1 MAGASLVSRIREL
14 KDRLDS
20 VKKPSR
26 DSRTARANAI
36 EAEISILRDLVEA
49 LEKQLNRSKTTE
61 TELREQVQK
70 SEEANRALKS
80 CIPKQL
86 KSSKERQSS
95 RNVVKIP
102 NDEPSALKAL
112 IEFLY
117 VGDYD
122 IMTATDNDIV
132 LDFHLQVYMI
142 GKPAKRTRFLALRSE
157 GMPTLLALRLA
168 QQTNDKLLPRVE
180 VDNGF
185 AGPNNDAAP
194 PK

>member
-70 SEEANRALKS
+70 SEEANRALK
-80 CIPKQL
+80 
-86 KSSKERQSS
+86 ERQSS

-142 GKPAKRTRFLALRSE
+142 GKPAKRTRSLALRSE

>member
-70 SEEANRALKS
+70 SEEANRALKVRLH
-80 CIPKQL
+80 KL
-86 KSSKERQSS
+86 EHGNEEMKLFF
-95 RNVVKIP
+95 
-102 NDEPSALKAL
+102 NDS
-112 IEFLY
+112 
-117 VGDYD
+117 V
-122 IMTATDNDIV
+122 
-132 LDFHLQVYMI
+132 
-142 GKPAKRTRFLALRSE
+142 
-157 GMPTLLALRLA
+157 
-168 QQTNDKLLPRVE
+168 
-180 VDNGF
+180 NG
-185 AGPNNDAAP
+185 ASGS
-194 PK
+194 